1 MGTPL
6 DRAIQQ
12 KAAIVPIDSAEAR
25 SMCRFSPLH
34 RHKASEFFLHDIHVR
49 VYIHACVCTDM
60 HIDKERNR
68 QVEIGNA
75 EHCRL
80 RR

>member
-34 RHKASEFFLHDIHVR
+34 RHKASEFFYMIYMY
-49 VYIHACVCTDM
+49 VYTYMLVYVQICILTKKETD
-60 HIDKERNR
+60 K
-68 QVEIGNA
+68 
-75 EHCRL
+75 
-80 RR
+80 